1 MYCIVL
7 NVILLVNKSIKV
19 FLINFDLN
27 NIEVKILVMFNDYKV
42 KFYFFSLQF
51 ILINKNKSAIKN
63 FRNLLHF

>member
-27 NIEVKILVMFNDYKV
+27 NIEVKKLVMFNDYKV

-51 ILINKNKSAIKN
+51 ILINKKKVQ
-63 FRNLLHF
+63 

>member
-27 NIEVKILVMFNDYKV
+27 NIEVKKLVMFNDYKV

-51 ILINKNKSAIKN
+51 ILINKKKSAIKN

>member
-27 NIEVKILVMFNDYKV
+27 NIEVKKLVMFNDYKV

-51 ILINKNKSAIKN
+51 ILINKKKCNKK
-63 FRNLLHF
+63 L